1 MQRASDEESAF
12 AFKLSSRTQP
22 RRIQSGRCE
31 VRRVDSGGVRT
42 DSRHRRTCCCFFG
55 VRRSAS
61 RTPVA
66 SVGNRNSTPLCV
78 AQASAC
84 VHCLCFRCHP
94 EERILRSRSPQCGLR
109 RRLPED
115 LASALLRV
123 PPVRFVSV
131 GPLLFGVR
139 RSASRTPA
147 QRELDAALPDTGLGL
162 CAFAFP

>member
-115 LASALLRV
+115 LASALSVAVFVGATLR
-123 PPVRFVSV
+123 R
-131 GPLLFGVR
+131 
-139 RSASRTPA
+139 APA
-147 QRELDAALPDTGLGL
+147 RK
-162 CAFAFP
+162 AFAGAPCSFCERGLLAFACHWHRL